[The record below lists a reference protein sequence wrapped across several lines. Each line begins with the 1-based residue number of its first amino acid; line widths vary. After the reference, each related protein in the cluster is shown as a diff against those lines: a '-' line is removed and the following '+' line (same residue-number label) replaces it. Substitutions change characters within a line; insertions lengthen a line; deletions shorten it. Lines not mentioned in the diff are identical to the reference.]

1 MLRANRRPPAAL
13 GGLLAVAM
21 LLANTA
27 ILRAQWDRQYTQAR
41 QVMVESEIATA
52 GIKQPAI
59 LAAMRIT
66 PRHEFVPAE
75 LRGYAYYD
83 MALPIG
89 EHQTISP
96 PFIVAWM
103 TQMLDPRPTDSVLEI
118 GTGSGYQAA
127 VLSGLAKEVY
137 TIEINPTLAARVEK
151 TFKRLKYKNISF
163 KLGDGYQGW
172 SEHAPFDKI
181 IVTCS
186 PEKVPAPLVEQLRE
200 GGQIVIPL
208 GERYQQTLFVMHK
221 HDGRLVVDQREP
233 TFFVPM
239 TGKAEMLRVR
249 TDQAAMTELVNGDFE
264 NQLEGGKPAG
274 WYYVRQ
280 ASLEP
285 RDGQNGASQVLS
297 FVNRVPGRGS
307 QALQAIGVDGR
318 RVAEL
323 SVSLMVEGHDLAP
336 GQAADQLPKVLV
348 SFFDDDRNPVGEQIV
363 GPFKGT
369 FAWNRRTARLKVPEN
384 ARVAIVAVGL
394 LGGTGQLTCDDIEIR
409 QGAPRVAKR

>member
-1 MLRANRRPPAAL
+1 MAL
-13 GGLLAVAM
+13 LLATWSPVH
-21 LLANTA
+21 
-27 ILRAQWDRQYTQAR
+27 AQWDRRFAQAR
-41 QVMVESEIATA
+41 HVMVESEIATA

-59 LAAMRIT
+59 LAALKAT

-75 LRGYAYYD
+75 LRGYAYFD

-103 TQMLDPRPTDSVLEI
+103 TQMLDPHPDEKVLEI
-118 GTGSGYQAA
+118 GSGSGYQAA

-137 TIEINPTLAARVEK
+137 TIEINPVLAARVEK
-151 TFKRLKYKNISF
+151 TFDRLKYQNITL

-186 PEKVPAPLVEQLRE
+186 PEKVPTPLVDQLRE
-200 GGQIVIPL
+200 GGRIVIPL
-208 GERYQQTLFVMHK
+208 GQRYQQTLFVMHK

-239 TGKAEMLRVR
+239 TGKAESLRVR
-249 TDQAAMTELVNGDFE
+249 ADRGAMTELVNGGFE
-264 NQLEGGKPAG
+264 EQLDAGKPAG

-280 ASLEP
+280 ASLKP
-285 RDGQNGASQVLS
+285 RDGQNGASQTIS

-318 RVAEL
+318 HVAEVA
-323 SVSLMVEGHDLAP
+323 VSLLVRGHEI
-336 GQAADQLPKVLV
+336 GQGPSPDQSARLLV
-348 SFFDDDRNPVGEQIV
+348 SFFDDDRNPVGEQSV
-363 GPFKGT
+363 GPFQGS
-369 FAWNRRTARLKVPEN
+369 FAWTRRSARLKVPSE
-384 ARVAIVAVGL
+384 ARVAIVAIGL
-394 LGGTGQLTCDDIEIR
+394 LGATGELSCDEIEIK
-409 QGAPRVAKR
+409 QGLNRVAGR